1 MTGGAGFS
9 ISGNNSSKE
18 NRNLGKIRP
27 KSSSPD
33 GLSREKNMDKAD
45 LKSIGDS
52 IKFRMSRSSSGSK
65 NGYSFATMLILTL
78 IWVIWTAFL

>member
-9 ISGNNSSKE
+9 VSAIKSSKE

-33 GLSREKNMDKAD
+33 GVSREKNMDKAD
-45 LKSIGDS
+45 LKSIDES
-52 IKFRMSRSSSGSK
+52 IKFRTGRHSSFSR
-65 NGYSFATMLILTL
+65 NGYFFAIMVILTL
-78 IWVIWTAFL
+78 VWIIWTLFL